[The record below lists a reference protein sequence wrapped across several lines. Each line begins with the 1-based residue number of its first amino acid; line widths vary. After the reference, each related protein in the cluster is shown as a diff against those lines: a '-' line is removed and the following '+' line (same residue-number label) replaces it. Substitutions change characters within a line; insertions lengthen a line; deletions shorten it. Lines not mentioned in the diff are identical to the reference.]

1 MVICL
6 ERGADLHMAQLM
18 PLPLTVSCSSK
29 IQIGFTFLVP
39 AHPGSPG
46 HKAVK
51 RACVCVCCVGQV
63 TLTLMGDGPTIPWR
77 LLDINFLVE
86 DPEIGDGQALVHC
99 LQVNYIHQ
107 LVQSRLID
115 SDQPLDDLHTCL
127 RTSQPAH
134 VTHLCLLTLAFK
146 KLAHTRLPSVGFRS

>member
-1 MVICL
+1 
-6 ERGADLHMAQLM
+6 
-18 PLPLTVSCSSK
+18 
-29 IQIGFTFLVP
+29 
-39 AHPGSPG
+39 
-46 HKAVK
+46 
-51 RACVCVCCVGQV
+51 V

-134 VTHLCLLTLAFK
+134 VTQLLS
-146 KLAHTRLPSVGFRS
+146 RCVC